1 MGTDAVTKEKTAA
14 FCREEKILNNLGLV
28 YMAARRFEGRG
39 CDREELI
46 QIGTLGLIHAV
57 DRFDEERNL
66 AFSTYAVPLIIGEIQ
81 CYLRKDGP
89 IHIGRGIRKNMALL
103 QRTSMEYSAKY
114 GREAT
119 LLELEKL
126 TGLKEEEILVATDAM
141 RGVLSLDAPVGD
153 EDTASV
159 GEMIPK
165 EEHEGE
171 KIINH
176 VALQDLLQNL
186 NVVQQRLIFLRYY
199 QGKTQSETAEILGMT
214 QVKVSRMEKKIL
226 LQLREMM

>member
-1 MGTDAVTKEKTAA
+1 M
-14 FCREEKILNNLGLV
+14 
-28 YMAARRFEGRG
+28 
-39 CDREELI
+39 
-46 QIGTLGLIHAV
+46 
-57 DRFDEERNL
+57 
-66 AFSTYAVPLIIGEIQ
+66 
-81 CYLRKDGP
+81 
-89 IHIGRGIRKNMALL
+89 
-103 QRTSMEYSAKY
+103 
-114 GREAT
+114 
-119 LLELEKL
+119 
-126 TGLKEEEILVATDAM
+126 ATDAM

-159 GEMIPK
+159 GEMIPE